1 MGLLLI
7 YGMGVKKLSI
17 TLGIELKEAKELM
30 KKYFKTFP
38 KIKILMD
45 KLTADVEKTRIAVSP
60 LDGRTV
66 DLRMVDWDH
75 GGKKAHAIN
84 QAKNLPFQGC
94 GASVSKLAMVWVW
107 EAIRKEKLDAKVI
120 CVVHDKQNCCV

>member
-1 MGLLLI
+1 
-7 YGMGVKKLSI
+7 
-17 TLGIELKEAKELM
+17 
-30 KKYFKTFP
+30 
-38 KIKILMD
+38 MD

-60 LDGRTV
+60 LDGRIV

-107 EAIRKEKLDAKVI
+107 EAIRKEELNAKVI
-120 CVVHDKQNCCV
+120 CAVHDEIIVDALDTDAERVAEIMEEQMIRAFKYYAPSVPMEVKPEIADCWVH